1 MAENKP
7 SASIVELMLD
17 AVLGDTRKPEKAPH
31 TKRGENPPP
40 PPAPITDRRDDHGT
54 PYKGD
59 FPNPLGNGRRGC
71 F

>member
-1 MAENKP
+1 MAKNKP

-17 AVLGDTRKPEKAPH
+17 AVLGETKKEPAPH
-31 TKRGENPPP
+31 TKRAKTPPE
-40 PPAPITDRRDDHGT
+40 PIVDRRDDHGT

-59 FPNPLGNGRRGC
+59 FPNPLGDGKRGC